1 MPEREHTRNSQVSLG
16 CSSLYLLA
24 AWACLVS
31 ATVLCEFVVV
41 TGEEGDGGATT
52 NVSRGIWKGT
62 SDVNAGG
69 CGNYGG
75 VYIDSKWKTAK
86 AFSIIGCFV
95 GGTAVLPLVCAC
107 GKKLFMS
114 QVVSMSG
121 SCMWSCLFAG
131 LTLLMLRSSACDVD
145 GLVNTSCGLGVGA
158 KLAISSTVLF
168 FITSISMNCTFMAA
182 VITQEMEAQQAE
194 AGSDGF
200 HDPES

>member
-1 MPEREHTRNSQVSLG
+1 MYFHHHHFS
-16 CSSLYLLA
+16 
-24 AWACLVS
+24 
-31 ATVLCEFVVV
+31 
-41 TGEEGDGGATT
+41 
-52 NVSRGIWKGT
+52 T
-62 SDVNAGG
+62 S
-69 CGNYGG
+69 
-75 VYIDSKWKTAK
+75 

-168 FITSISMNCTFMAA
+168 FITSICESYLFLLMFCN
-182 VITQEMEAQQAE
+182 QQTMISILFGACDCC
-194 AGSDGF
+194 GS
-200 HDPES
+200 